1 MGGMLRTISERF
13 SRGRIL
19 KRRLPKEFNSRPL
32 YVSPDAALRFWF
44 NLASVDPAL
53 FAIVKESVQS
63 GDRVWDI
70 GANVGLFSFAAA
82 ALSGPSGSVLA
93 IEADPWLAALLRK
106 SAAPFPNHAP
116 VKVLSVAVSDRLQL
130 VDFNVAQR
138 GRCTNFVSGF
148 GTMEDNGSRLSFP
161 QIAVSLDWLAET
173 FSPPSVLKID
183 VEGMEHI
190 VLRGAAKL
198 LTSRPTIICEVQ
210 SANREEIVG
219 TLRNCGYQIRSARP
233 GNNNIVAVPTNSH

>member
-1 MGGMLRTISERF
+1 MSGVLRTISERL
-13 SRGRIL
+13 SRGRVL
-19 KRRLPKEFNSRPL
+19 KRRLPREFNSRPL
-32 YVSPDAALRFWF
+32 YVSPDAALRYWF

-53 FAIVKESVQS
+53 FAIAREFVKS
-63 GDRVWDI
+63 GDRVWDV

-93 IEADPWLAALLRK
+93 IEADPWLAGLLLK

-116 VKVLSVAVSDRLQL
+116 VKVLPVAVSDRLQL

-148 GTMEDNGSRLSFP
+148 GAMQKNSSRLSFP
-161 QIAVSLDWLAET
+161 QIAVSLDWLADN

-183 VEGMEHI
+183 VEGMEHM
-190 VLRGAAKL
+190 VLRGAGKL
-198 LTSRPTIICEVQ
+198 LSRRPTIICEVQ
-210 SANREEIVG
+210 SANREEIVR
-219 TLRNCGYQIRSARP
+219 TLTNCGYQIRKSGAS
-233 GNNNIVAVPTNSH
+233 NNLVATDDNSQ

>member
-1 MGGMLRTISERF
+1 MSGVLRTISERL
-13 SRGRIL
+13 SRGRVL

-32 YVSPDAALRFWF
+32 YVSPDAALRYWF
-44 NLASVDPAL
+44 NLARVDPAL
-53 FAIVKESVQS
+53 FAIARELVKS
-63 GDRVWDI
+63 GDRVWDV

-93 IEADPWLAALLRK
+93 IEADPWLAGLLLK
-106 SAAPFPNHAP
+106 SASPFPNHAP
-116 VKVLSVAVSDRLQL
+116 VKVLPVAVSDRLQL

-148 GTMEDNGSRLSFP
+148 GAMQGNGSRLSFP
-161 QIAVSLDWLAET
+161 QIAVSLDWLADK

-190 VLRGAAKL
+190 VLRGAEKL
-198 LTSRPTIICEVQ
+198 LSQRPTIICEVQ
-210 SANREEIVG
+210 SANREEIVRAL
-219 TLRNCGYQIRSARP
+219 TNCGYQIRKSDSS
-233 GNNNIVAVPTNSH
+233 NNLVATHDNSQ